1 MASPWGFQK
10 CDIVDALPNIL
21 IDTFET
27 RENLLQKILEIIQF
41 KSLIWILMFHNMH
54 HFAQIYN
61 AVSKKYGIII
71 HL

>member
-41 KSLIWILMFHNMH
+41 KSLI
-54 HFAQIYN
+54 
-61 AVSKKYGIII
+61 
-71 HL
+71 